1 MTGSRARWIFCPV
14 KKGGFLSKLTNYFS
28 YDHFMFGLGHLKKT
42 SLVGGWTNPSEKYDR
57 QIGIL
62 PQMGGEN
69 KQYLKPPPRSTLPFW
84 NSFMKKHI
92 HELNLQGVLVLSRV
106 TTPSF
111 PHNSSYNWWRG
122 PPCTY
127 RKNNI
132 VCQLGSFVL
141 AVSLCAWLSMD
152 KKMKE
157 SHTKKKNQSWQ
168 EKSSCFKVENHHY
181 QRLFVTWW

>member
-14 KKGGFLSKLTNYFS
+14 KKGGFLSKLTNYLV
-28 YDHFMFGLGHLKKT
+28 MIT
-42 SLVGGWTNPSEKYDR
+42 SCLDWVIWKNITGWWFNQPIWKIWSSNWNSS
-57 QIGIL
+57 
-62 PQMGGEN
+62 PNGGEN

-132 VCQLGSFVL
+132 VCQLGGW
-141 AVSLCAWLSMD
+141 AWT
-152 KKMKE
+152 KKWRN
-157 SHTKKKNQSWQ
+157 HTQKKKNQSWQ

>member
-14 KKGGFLSKLTNYFS
+14 KKGGFLSKLTNYLV
-28 YDHFMFGLGHLKKT
+28 MIT
-42 SLVGGWTNPSEKYDR
+42 SCLDWVIWKNITGWWFNQPIWKICSSNWNSS
-57 QIGIL
+57 
-62 PQMGGEN
+62 PNGGEN

-132 VCQLGSFVL
+132 VCQLGGW
-141 AVSLCAWLSMD
+141 AWT
-152 KKMKE
+152 KKWRN
-157 SHTKKKNQSWQ
+157 HTQKKKNQSWQ